1 MSSAKLFI
9 TIVIVNNP
17 EDTDNG
23 GNKKELTVVE
33 RFLGARHCT
42 KCFTCVFSCYIGLPQ
57 WGGEE
62 YYYPYF
68 TDEETE
74 AQRV

>member
-23 GNKKELTVVE
+23 GNEKELTVVE

-42 KCFTCVFSCYIGLPQ
+42 KCFTCVISFKPHNSPRHIPSLSV
-57 WGGEE
+57 
-62 YYYPYF
+62 F
-68 TDEETE
+68 
-74 AQRV
+74 

>member
-23 GNKKELTVVE
+23 GNKKELTGDAIKKL
-33 RFLGARHCT
+33 RDYWLIT
-42 KCFTCVFSCYIGLPQ
+42 QIGFVY
-57 WGGEE
+57 WF
-62 YYYPYF
+62 YHK
-68 TDEETE
+68 
-74 AQRV
+74 